1 LQSPT
6 LTKYTSRHLLKE
18 LIRLGYLSGYN
29 LEFIGVA
36 KKTLEQNT
44 AEVTVASDNT
54 KQYMLMTPIFIS
66 REKVMIQI
74 PSSEPSANPTG
85 PEALT
90 TTILVMGLPI
100 EFSQTKVTVA
110 LHRLLGAKNVLTV
123 TYNRAQDDPL
133 GRHDGMAS
141 IRCLNAAVYTHWC
154 ERRAVPLMGK
164 HVDFALYAKSLT
176 GSSPP
181 CDSRQKPVGQ
191 QTDTT
196 DYRGS
201 HNSPQE

>member
-54 KQYMLMTPIFIS
+54 KQYMLMTLIFIS
-66 REKVMIQI
+66 GEKVMIQI

-90 TTILVMGLPI
+90 TTILVRGLSI
-100 EFSQTKVTVA
+100 EFSQTQVTVA

-154 ERRAVPLMGK
+154 DRRAVPLLGK
-164 HVDFALYAKSLT
+164 HVDFPCTLRALQAL
-176 GSSPP
+176 PP
-181 CDSRQKPVGQ
+181 LR
-191 QTDTT
+191 
-196 DYRGS
+196 
-201 HNSPQE
+201 